1 MGWAGVRELKES
13 SLRPESDSE
22 TRLHRVQEETS
33 REEIKLTDRR
43 PTWSGSLTGKGKEI
57 EKAVVSKGWEAGGS
71 SQVCAT
77 VWSGGR
83 GRWALST
90 VRALHSVNL
99 PPFITHCCSR
109 FSLLPLST
117 PQPPLPALPAC
128 PTCLPWPWTAVAPP
142 FSVPFLSS
150 SPALGVWGGLP
161 HASTL
166 QWVGEKEQR
175 RETLSLGDRNDI
187 LT

>member
-1 MGWAGVRELKES
+1 MDLMGWAGVRELKES
-13 SLRPESDSE
+13 SLRPQSDSE

-83 GRWALST
+83 GGVGSEHSQGPAQCEPPS
-90 VRALHSVNL
+90 LHHPLLLPIL
-99 PPFITHCCSR
+99 PPA
-109 FSLLPLST
+109 SLYTS
-117 PQPPLPALPAC
+117 ASSSC
-128 PTCLPWPWTAVAPP
+128 PTCLPYLPALAMDSCGP
-142 FSVPFLSS
+142 SFLSPIPVIITS
-150 SPALGVWGGLP
+150 SGCVGRSPTCIYTPVGGREG
-161 HASTL
+161 A
-166 QWVGEKEQR
+166 EK
-175 RETLSLGDRNDI
+175 RNAEPW
-187 LT
+187 